1 MRMSDWSSD
10 VCSSDLMSE
19 REQEGEGGYRPD
31 FQRQPCVEWQEGA
44 QRFIEERHE
53 GEKERP
59 VTRQLQP
66 ALVRKAVVGCL
77 QQTVEQGIFL
87 SQPTEKHQSKKG
99 VYHCRRSEVQTSAL
113 QSLMRTSYAVSCLQ
127 TTLLSIQLRYSS

>member
-1 MRMSDWSSD
+1 MQAVAQQHRHI
-10 VCSSDLMSE
+10 SE

-77 QQTVEQGIFL
+77 QQLLEQWLFL
-87 SQPTEKHQSKKG
+87 SQPPEKTQSTQG
-99 VYHCRRSEVQTSAL
+99 VYNSGLDLDDQLIEIGRA
-113 QSLMRTSYAVSCLQ
+113 
-127 TTLLSIQLRYSS
+127 SIWGIVWPYV

>member
-1 MRMSDWSSD
+1 MQRRCRITLGAALFRRFLTIHLLPDIQA
-10 VCSSDLMSE
+10 VAQQHRHISE

-59 VTRQLQP
+59 VTR
-66 ALVRKAVVGCL
+66 
-77 QQTVEQGIFL
+77 
-87 SQPTEKHQSKKG
+87 
-99 VYHCRRSEVQTSAL
+99 SEEHTSEL
-113 QSLMRTSYAVSCLQ
+113 QSLMRISYAVFCLKKKKIPKKNRNNIKTQ
-127 TTLLSIQLRYSS
+127 

>member
-77 QQTVEQGIFL
+77 QQIFEQGLFL
-87 SQPTEKHQSKKG
+87 SQPTEKHQSKNG
-99 VYHCRRSEVQTSAL
+99 VYHCRLDLDEPLIV
-113 QSLMRTSYAVSCLQ
+113 
-127 TTLLSIQLRYSS
+127 

>member
-1 MRMSDWSSD
+1 
-10 VCSSDLMSE
+10 MSE

-77 QQTVEQGIFL
+77 QQIFEQGLFL

-99 VYHCRRSEVQTSAL
+99 VYHCRLALDESLIVEVDGETANADHQHGRKTEHGRAIAKLFRRYNDSED
-113 QSLMRTSYAVSCLQ
+113 
-127 TTLLSIQLRYSS
+127 

>member
-1 MRMSDWSSD
+1 MIRRPPRSTRTDTLFPYTTLFRSLPLGRRYFAD
-10 VCSSDLMSE
+10 FLTIHLLPDIQAVAQQHRHISE

-77 QQTVEQGIFL
+77 QIGRA
-87 SQPTEKHQSKKG
+87 S
-99 VYHCRRSEVQTSAL
+99 CRERGGKYE
-113 QSLMRTSYAVSCLQ
+113 
-127 TTLLSIQLRYSS
+127 

>member
-1 MRMSDWSSD
+1 MRISDWSSD
-10 VCSSDLMSE
+10 VCSSDL
-19 REQEGEGGYRPD
+19 
-31 FQRQPCVEWQEGA
+31 QEGA

-59 VTRQLQP
+59 VTRQLQQ

-77 QQTVEQGIFL
+77 QQIFEQGLFL

-99 VYHCRRSEVQTSAL
+99 VYHCRLDLDEPLIVEVDDETAKADHQRSEEHTSEL
-113 QSLMRTSYAVSCLQ
+113 QSLMRISYAVFCLKKQ
-127 TTLLSIQLRYSS
+127 